1 MSINNK
7 PIVVLVYLQHAGWFF
22 PPVWKMELLEYSE
35 MLPKNKPQR
44 QQAGGCRGQGKEV
57 TAS

>member
-7 PIVVLVYLQHAGWFF
+7 PIVILVYLQHAGWFF
-22 PPVWKMELLEYSE
+22 FPPVLKMELLESSE

-44 QQAGGCRGQGKEV
+44 QTAGWGLPGTGAGR
-57 TAS
+57 

>member
-22 PPVWKMELLEYSE
+22 FPQFGKWNYWNTQKCYL
-35 MLPKNKPQR
+35 KINQR
-44 QQAGGCRGQGKEV
+44 QQAGGCPGQGKEV